1 MRNARF
7 RVAHLCGGSLFS
19 LAVSATAAFSLAVFA
34 PACGDKDGG
43 DSSPGDG
50 GSSDGGTGDGGSS
63 DGGSSDGG
71 SSDGGTGDG
80 GTGDGGTTTDC
91 YELADGSCVEETFH
105 NPPELEADDDGI
117 HRLTLA
123 PAEVEIDGQR
133 HCVRAYNG
141 LFPGPTLVTPA
152 REGAAQRQVRVDL
165 RNDLVG
171 HDYRS
176 LSAGACTCTDEHGM
190 DCEPAG
196 HEACAD
202 DGHAGHDTCTCVD
215 EDGDV
220 CEHLFDFNVTNLHA
234 HGSHV
239 RPDYARGGGC
249 VAEDGLSCRECGTD
263 ACDGDSS
270 DDTCFLGDDV
280 LTQVQPGGGA
290 RYRWDLDEDGTH
302 HDGLNWYHPH
312 IHGTT
317 AIQTASGAAGA
328 WIVRG
333 PLDQV
338 DGVAQARERVILF
351 HTPSVAENGFEP
363 LAEGVECTEDTLTFN
378 DFGVLAAT
386 TSPQLN
392 MINGL
397 RRPRMVT
404 PPGQVERW
412 RILNAGYLDEVW
424 MGIFRGTDADCSG
437 WSVTPGD
444 VMPLTQIARDGL
456 TLPQTYTDD
465 YWFMSSG
472 YRVEGLFGGEGVL
485 QHGDTWCLVA
495 ARFLQSEGESSPTG
509 EPISPSEAPTVEE
522 IQGML
527 ELGDLVAVLNV
538 TEDAGEATETDMPTD
553 DALATVAPSTTIE
566 GVDAETRCAAAAAV
580 DAPEDIDQVAVLQ
593 VGFFTADEPDPC
605 DCANY
610 NVNCKNFEE
619 TDRTLYPYDRDLPL
633 DEVEHWRV
641 AASVDGHPFHIHI
654 NPYVV
659 CPQDNVFDPLPFPH
673 WRDTYLVNLDRK
685 IDLITQNKSYTG
697 SYVFHCHKLTHEDH
711 GMMQLVRACDPA
723 EDPTC
728 GDYSWRQCE
737 EGDLDCIQALAA
749 TDCAID
755 GDTTGEL
762 LTCLAS
768 IGGPLGVC
776 GANACGSDDDCGPGA
791 SCRDYV
797 CQPG

>member
-7 RVAHLCGGSLFS
+7 RVAHLCGATLLGLSLLS
-19 LAVSATAAFSLAVFA
+19 
-34 PACGDKDGG
+34 PACGDKDG
-43 DSSPGDG
+43 DG
-50 GSSDGGTGDGGSS
+50 STTGDGGA
-63 DGGSSDGG
+63 
-71 SSDGGTGDG
+71 GDG
-80 GTGDGGTTTDC
+80 GTGGDC
-91 YELADGSCVEETFH
+91 FELADGSCVEETFH
-105 NPPELEADDDGI
+105 NPPELDADDEGVF
-117 HRLTLA
+117 RLTLA
-123 PAEVEIDGQR
+123 PTEVEIDGQR

-152 REGAAQRQVRVDL
+152 REGSAVRQVRVDL
-165 RNDLVG
+165 KNDLLG
-171 HDYRS
+171 HDLRS
-176 LSAGACTCTDEHGM
+176 LSGGACTCTDAHGM
-190 DCEPAG
+190 ACTPSG
-196 HEACAD
+196 HDACD
-202 DGHAGHDTCTCVD
+202 EGHDGHDDCTCVD
-215 EDGDV
+215 EDGET
-220 CEHLFDFNVTNLHA
+220 CEHMFDFNVTNLHA

-249 VAEDGLSCRECGTD
+249 VAEDGLSCRECGED
-263 ACDGDSS
+263 ACDGDTT

-280 LTQVQPGGGA
+280 LTQVQPGAGA

-328 WIVRG
+328 WIIRG
-333 PLDQV
+333 PLDEV
-338 DGVAQARERVILF
+338 EGVAQARERVIVF

-363 LAEGVECTEDTLTFN
+363 LADGEECTEDTLTFN
-378 DFGVLAAT
+378 DFDVLAST
-386 TSPQLN
+386 ISPQLN

-424 MGIFRGTDADCSG
+424 MGLFRGTDADCSG

-456 TLPQTYTDD
+456 TLPRSYTDD

-509 EPISPSEAPTVEE
+509 EPISPGEAPTVEE
-522 IQGML
+522 IQEML

-538 TEDAGEATETDMPTD
+538 TEDAGVATETSLPTD
-553 DALATVAPSTTIE
+553 EALAAAAPSTVVE
-566 GVDAETRCAAAAAV
+566 GISAEDRCAAAAAV
-580 DAPEDIDQVAVLQ
+580 EDPADIDQVAVLQ

-619 TDRTLYPYDRDLPL
+619 TDRSVYPYDRDLPL

-654 NPYVV
+654 NPYLV
-659 CPQDNVFDPLPFPH
+659 CPQDNVFDPIPFPH

-685 IDLITQNKSYTG
+685 VDLVTQNKSYTG

-711 GMMQLVRACDPA
+711 GMMQVVRTCDPA
-723 EDPTC
+723 VDPTC
-728 GDYSWRQCE
+728 GDYGWRQCAAE
-737 EGDLDCIQALAA
+737 DLDCAQALAA
-749 TDCAID
+749 TDCAIG
-755 GDTTGEL
+755 GDTTEEL
-762 LTCLAS
+762 LTCLAA

-776 GANACGSDDDCGPGA
+776 GANSCGSDEDCGPGT
-791 SCRDYV
+791 SCRDWV